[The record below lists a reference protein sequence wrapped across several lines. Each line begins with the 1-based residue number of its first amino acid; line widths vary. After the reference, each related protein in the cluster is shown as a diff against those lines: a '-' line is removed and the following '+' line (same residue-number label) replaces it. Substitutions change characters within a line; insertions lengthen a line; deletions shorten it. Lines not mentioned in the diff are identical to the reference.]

1 MERFWRNRSDGGE
14 VSLERRRVVEET
26 LAPGASVARVA
37 PDNSSNHYQ
46 YDTLNRLGT
55 PTNSLTGQFSFG
67 YDALSRRTQLA
78 RLLRPFIRS

>member
-1 MERFWRNRSDGGE
+1 
-14 VSLERRRVVEET
+14 VEET

-67 YDALSRRTQLA
+67 LRRAEPENAADAATSS
-78 RLLRPFIRS
+78 FH